1 MRLNFPNNS
10 RSYDESRNSVCFW
23 GYDSTIEVSFFVQ
36 ADALMRLSP
45 NLENT
50 EPGCLKVFDDALKQ
64 IHKVADKVYVH
75 GGKGKGTYAYTLTAG
90 DF

>member
-1 MRLNFPNNS
+1 MMRVEIPSASGDTTARS
-10 RSYDESRNSVCFW
+10 RFHFLWKKLC
-23 GYDSTIEVSFFVQ
+23 
-36 ADALMRLSP
+36 P

-50 EPGCLKVFDDALKQ
+50 EPGFLKAFDDALKR

-75 GGKGKGTYAYTLTAG
+75 GGKAKGTYAYTLAAG

>member
-1 MRLNFPNNS
+1 MKLNFPNNS

-23 GYDSTIEVSFFVQ
+23 GYASTIEVSFYVQ
-36 ADALMRLSP
+36 AAALTLLCP

-50 EPGCLKVFDDALKQ
+50 EPGFLKVFDDALKR
-64 IHKVADKVYVH
+64 IHKVANKVYVD
-75 GGKGKGTYAYTLTAG
+75 GGKGKGTYAYILTAG